1 MSSKYIFFSEQKLE
15 PLLKFGTK
23 TTYKC
28 TEGNRAK
35 RKKFLHLVVLWR
47 TKKNITPNT
56 AIDHET
62 EVSFL
67 MECVDVNT
75 QLNGDI

>member
-35 RKKFLHLVVLWR
+35 RKKIPAFGGF
-47 TKKNITPNT
+47 TEDKKNITPNT

-67 MECVDVNT
+67 MECVHVNT
-75 QLNGDI
+75 QLNEDI